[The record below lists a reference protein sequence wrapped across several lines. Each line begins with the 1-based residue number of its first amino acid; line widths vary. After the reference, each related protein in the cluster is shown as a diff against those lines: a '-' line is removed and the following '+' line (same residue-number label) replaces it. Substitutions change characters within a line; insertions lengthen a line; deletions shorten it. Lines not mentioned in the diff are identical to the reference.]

1 MTREP
6 TVFIVDDDA
15 AIRRS
20 LRFLIESV
28 GLKAEA
34 YSSAEEFLDACDPQR
49 PGCLVAD
56 LRMPG
61 MSGLQLQE
69 QLQARGVDLP
79 VIIIT
84 AYAEVPMAVRAM
96 KRGALDF
103 VEKPFSDQELLERVS
118 KGIELDRQKRSE
130 ASERA
135 AVAARFAQL
144 TAREREVMNGVVAGK
159 PNKTIAIDLHLSEKT
174 VEVHRAAVMKKLEV
188 ESVAALIRLKLAHN
202 GL

>member
-28 GLKAEA
+28 GLKAET
-34 YSSAEEFLDACDPQR
+34 YSSAEEFLEVCDPER

-69 QLQARGVDLP
+69 QLQARGVELP

-96 KRGALDF
+96 KKGALDF
-103 VEKPFSDQELLERVS
+103 VEKPFSDQELLDRVS
-118 KGIELDRQKRSE
+118 KGIELDRQNRAE

-144 TAREREVMNGVVAGK
+144 TTREREVMTGVVAGK
-159 PNKTIAIDLHLSEKT
+159 PNKTIAIELHLSEKT

-188 ESVAALIRLKLAHN
+188 ESVAALIRLKLSHN